1 MIQWVVRVPE
11 APVFSGD
18 SGMSKTYRPWNPDQN
33 WLVPPSPRDWV
44 SEGDLTYFLLD
55 VVQTL
60 DLSPILRKY
69 EAEGRGYPPFHSRMM
84 VALLLYAYCRGVFS
98 SRRIMQACEERVTFR
113 VIVGEDIPDFRT
125 ISDSRKLH
133 LKELEGLF
141 VQGLRLCAGAGLVKV
156 GLVSL
161 DGTKVKANA
170 SRHKAMSYEY
180 MQKEEQRLQGE
191 IAELLSQAEST
202 DAAEDD
208 LHGREMR
215 GDELPAELARRESRL
230 ARIQEAKKA
239 LEEQAQ
245 AAARI
250 EEARRQAEDDA
261 RRAAGET
268 PRARKPVDPTPDPK
282 AQRNFTDPES
292 KIMKVSNKGFDQCGN
307 AQAVCNE
314 EQIIVAADVTDQA
327 NDKRQV
333 QPMVA
338 QAQENLAEVGVEEKI
353 GAFDA
358 DTGYYS
364 EENVSHLEGEQIDP
378 YIATERLKHH
388 EKASCASDHDGP
400 PAENLT
406 PKERMACKLRTKQ
419 GRETYAKRKGM
430 IEPIFG
436 QIKQG
441 RGFRQFLLRGLEKMR
456 GEWRLI
462 CLTHNLKKLFG
473 SGRWAGAGG

>member
-1 MIQWVVRVPE
+1 
-11 APVFSGD
+11 
-18 SGMSKTYRPWNPDQN
+18 MSKTYRPWNPDQS
-33 WLVPPSPRDWV
+33 WLLPPSPRDWV
-44 SEGDLTYFLLD
+44 PEGDLTYFLLD

-60 DLSPILRKY
+60 DLSLILRKY
-69 EAEGRGYPPFHSRMM
+69 EEEGRGFPPFHPRMM

-98 SRRIMQACEERVTFR
+98 SRRIMRACEERVTFR
-113 VIVGEDIPDFRT
+113 VIAGEDVPNFRT
-125 ISDSRKLH
+125 ISDFRKLH

-141 VQGLRLCAGAGLVKV
+141 VQVLKLCREAGLVKV

-180 MQKEEQRLQGE
+180 MQKEEQRLQQEIGE
-191 IAELLSQAEST
+191 ILAQAEST

-230 ARIQEAKKA
+230 AKIQEAKKA
-239 LEEQAQ
+239 LEEQAL
-245 AAARI
+245 AAAQA
-250 EEARRQAEDDA
+250 EEARRQADDDK

-268 PRARKPVDPTPDPK
+268 PGARKPVDPMPKPK

-307 AQAVCNE
+307 AQIVCNE
-314 EQIIVAADVTDQA
+314 EQIILAADVTDQA
-327 NDKRQV
+327 NDKQQV
-333 QPMVA
+333 KPMVS
-338 QAQENLAEVGVEEKI
+338 QAQQNVAAAGVEEKI
-353 GAFDA
+353 GALDA
-358 DTGYYS
+358 DSGYYS
-364 EENVSHLEGEQIDP
+364 EENVSHLEGETIDP

-388 EKASCASDHDGP
+388 EKVSCAPDGP
-400 PAENLT
+400 VPDDGT
-406 PKERMACKLRTKQ
+406 PKERMARKLRTKQ

-430 IEPIFG
+430 VEPIFG
-436 QIKQG
+436 QVKQG

-456 GEWRLI
+456 GEWSLI
-462 CLTHNLKKLFG
+462 CLTHNLQKLFG
-473 SGRWAGAGG
+473 SGQRAAA

>member
-1 MIQWVVRVPE
+1 
-11 APVFSGD
+11 
-18 SGMSKTYRPWNPDQN
+18 MSKTYRAWNPDQN
-33 WLVPPSPRDWV
+33 WLLPPSPRDWV

-69 EAEGRGYPPFHSRMM
+69 EAEGRGYPPFHPRMM

-125 ISDSRKLH
+125 ISDFRKLH

-141 VQGLRLCAGAGLVKV
+141 VEGLRLCAGAGLVKV

-180 MQKEEQRLQGE
+180 MHKEAERLRKE
-191 IAELLSQAEST
+191 MAELLAQAEST

-208 LHGREMR
+208 LHGREAR
-215 GDELPAELARRESRL
+215 GDELPAELARRETRL
-230 ARIQEAKKA
+230 AKIQEAKRA
-239 LEEQAQ
+239 LEAQ
-245 AAARI
+245 ALAAAQA
-250 EEARRQAEDDA
+250 ETARRQAEDDA
-261 RRAAGET
+261 RRAVGET
-268 PRARKPVDPTPDPK
+268 PRGRAPVDATPGPK

-292 KIMKVSNKGFDQCGN
+292 KIMKVSNKGFEQCGN
-307 AQAVCNE
+307 AQIVCNE

-333 QPMVA
+333 KPMVS
-338 QAQENLAEVGVEEKI
+338 QAQENLAAAGVEEKI
-353 GAFDA
+353 GALDA

-364 EENVSHLEGEQIDP
+364 EENVSHLEGEKIDP

-388 EKASCASDHDGP
+388 EKASCASDPDSP
-400 PAENLT
+400 PADNLT
-406 PKERMACKLRTKQ
+406 PKERMARKLRTKH
-419 GRETYAKRKGM
+419 GRETYAQRKGM

-436 QIKQG
+436 QIKQV

-456 GEWRLI
+456 GEWSLI
-462 CLTHNLKKLFG
+462 CLTHNLRKLFG
-473 SGRWAGAGG
+473 SGRWAVAVG